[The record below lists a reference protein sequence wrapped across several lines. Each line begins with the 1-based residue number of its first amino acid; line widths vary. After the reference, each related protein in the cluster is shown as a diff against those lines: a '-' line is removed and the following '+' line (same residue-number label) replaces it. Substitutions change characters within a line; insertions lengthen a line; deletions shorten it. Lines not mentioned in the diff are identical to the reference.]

1 MADKHTPGP
10 LRASFTKI
18 SDVIAENGAL
28 VAKCNNLTGLVNL
41 QANARLFAAA
51 PDLLDE
57 LRAAHQIIRNA
68 LSLMTAEQKVAWGTY
83 NEAHGV
89 DGEGV
94 TRANERE
101 AAIKKATG
109 EQS

>member
-51 PDLLDE
+51 PDLLNE

-68 LSLMTAEQKVAWGTY
+68 LNLMTLDQKLEWASA
-83 NEAHGV
+83 NEAGDV
-89 DGEGV
+89 SGEGA